1 MIRAVKSHATI
12 VGRRTYPGKT
22 DMPYKKVT
30 PSEVV
35 HIGSVDYENVD
46 GDYLEKRQL
55 KSGAAGWILLAG
67 LGVSYVIS
75 GDFAG
80 WNFGLEQGG
89 FGGML
94 IATVM
99 MAAMYTCMVFGV
111 AELSAAIPTAGGGY
125 GFARRAMGPLGGF
138 LTGTAI
144 LLEYA
149 IAPAAIA
156 IFIGGYVGELIGVD
170 GPLVYAAF
178 YVIFIGIHL
187 LGAGEALKIML
198 VITAIAAAAL
208 LVFILGMIPKFEWA
222 NLMDITVNTEAVG
235 ASPFLPEGYVGIWAA
250 IPFAM
255 WLFLAIEGVPLAAEE
270 TKDPARDMPRGIIT
284 AMMILLIFGG
294 LVLFLAPGGSSAELM
309 KNHGA
314 PLVGALQHAYGES
327 SLMAMFVNVVG
338 LAGLIASFF
347 SIIFAYSRQLF
358 ALSRAGYLPKWLS
371 LTGGRKVPTMALIV
385 PGVLGF
391 LLSLTGEGDLMIT
404 IAVFG
409 ATISYAMMMLSH
421 IILRVKNP
429 ELDRPYRTPGG
440 VLTTSI
446 ALVLSLIALAST
458 FVVSMEAAMWS
469 AVFYAV
475 MVAYFAFYSRH
486 HLVAKAPEEEFLAI
500 ARAEA
505 ELR

>member
-1 MIRAVKSHATI
+1 MAETSAATASDNRI
-12 VGRRTYPGKT
+12 APSVAHVGT
-22 DMPYKKVT
+22 
-30 PSEVV
+30 
-35 HIGSVDYENVD
+35 VDYENVSN
-46 GDYLEKRQL
+46 DYLEKRQL
-55 KSGAAGWILLAG
+55 KKGAAGWILLAS

-89 FGGML
+89 FGGMF
-94 IATVM
+94 IATLL
-99 MAAMYTCMVFGV
+99 MAAMYTFMVFGL
-111 AELSAAIPTAGGGY
+111 AELSSAIPTAGGGY

-156 IFIGGYVGELIGVD
+156 IFIGGYVGEMFGLN

-178 YVIFIGIHL
+178 YVVFVGIHL
-187 LGAGEALKIML
+187 WGAGEALKIML

-208 LVFILGMIPKFEWA
+208 LVFILGMLPEFELA
-222 NLMDITVNTEAVG
+222 NLTDIAVNESAVG
-235 ASPFLPEGYVGIWAA
+235 ASAFLPQGYFGIWAA

-255 WLFLAIEGVPLAAEE
+255 WLFLAVEGVPLAAEE
-270 TKDPARDMPRGIIT
+270 TKNPARDMPKGIIS
-284 AMMILLIFGG
+284 AMVILLIFGG
-294 LVLFLAPGGSSAELM
+294 LVLFLAPGGSSADLM
-309 KNHGA
+309 KDHSA

-327 SLMAMFVNVVG
+327 SAMATFVNLVG

-347 SIIFAYSRQLF
+347 SIIFAYSRQVF
-358 ALSRAGYLPKWLS
+358 ALSRAGYLPRWLS
-371 LTGGRKVPTMALIV
+371 LTGNRKVPTMALVV
-385 PGVLGF
+385 PGVIGF

-404 IAVFG
+404 MAVFG

-421 IILRVKNP
+421 IILRVKEP
-429 ELDRPYRTPGG
+429 DMPRPYRTPGG
-440 VLTTSI
+440 ILTTGI
-446 ALVLSLIALAST
+446 ALVLSVAAFIST
-458 FVVSMEAAMWS
+458 FLVSREAAMWS

-486 HLVAKAPEEEFLAI
+486 HLVAKAPEEEFEAI
-500 ARAEA
+500 AKAEA
-505 ELR
+505 ELN